1 MRWLVIYLL
10 LIAVIWLFVT
20 NRMWRRSLLAFS
32 TIVFGVFMLLFTLSQ
47 RDTNEEI
54 KTADRFNEVRR
65 QESVTFGAVKTTDI
79 GIGETSLTNPVRT
92 VFDSAGGNGPNPIC
106 SDGNCRHR
114 SPTARRS
121 SRSPA

>member
-47 RDTNEEI
+47 R
-54 KTADRFNEVRR
+54 KVQR
-65 QESVTFGAVKTTDI
+65 G
-79 GIGETSLTNPVRT
+79 PP
-92 VFDSAGGNGPNPIC
+92 AGKRNIRCG
-106 SDGNCRHR
+106 
-114 SPTARRS
+114 
-121 SRSPA
+121 